1 MAALDA
7 ESLSGAKEKGVDPFG
22 GICSVK
28 FVETPQKMR
37 KFQQNKNG

>member
-7 ESLSGAKEKGVDPFG
+7 ESLSGAKEKDPFG

-28 FVETPQKMR
+28 FVETPPKMR